1 MSERFTT
8 VLTVTPAL
16 MLAAGSFLRSVP
28 GEWSQGALLAWAAVS
43 LSFLAGQTT
52 TVPASIGLTLAFVA
66 IAVGGLPAL
75 VGLCVVY
82 LLALTASLL
91 GVLHIPRAAAAGL
104 ALACGLSSLREL
116 VH

>member
-1 MSERFTT
+1 LSERFTT
-8 VLTVTPAL
+8 VLTVAPAL
-16 MLAAGSFLRSVP
+16 VLAAGSFLRSVP

-43 LSFLAGQTT
+43 LSYLAGQTT

-66 IAVGGLPAL
+66 IAVGGVPAL

-82 LLALTASLL
+82 LFALTASLL
-91 GVLHIPRAAAAGL
+91 GAVHIPWVAAACL
-104 ALACGLSSLREL
+104 ALACGLGSLRDL

>member
-8 VLTVTPAL
+8 VLTVAPAL
-16 MLAAGSFLRSVP
+16 VLAAGSFLRSVP
-28 GEWSQGALLAWAAVS
+28 GEWSQGALLAWAAIS

-52 TVPASIGLTLAFVA
+52 TLPAWIGLTLGFVA
-66 IAVGGLPAL
+66 IAVGGVPAL

-82 LLALTASLL
+82 LSAVTASLL
-91 GVLHIPRAAAAGL
+91 GVLPIPWVAAAGL
-104 ALACGLSSLREL
+104 ALACGLGSLRDL